1 MLIHNTW
8 RLSIVCAALLATP
21 LNVLGDQT
29 ADPAADEATPREI
42 SFQAEI
48 EPIFSRHCYGCHQ
61 GAKQLGSYMMTEFDQ
76 LVAGGESEQ
85 PAIVPGKPEES
96 YLVELIKPVDGHAE
110 MPDEPFPTLSQAEIE
125 LIEDAGLRP
134 EPRMMCRPRGLAT
147 TRSIRPF
154 TLEHPQSH
162 RSMSRPMEACWP

>member
-1 MLIHNTW
+1 MSDPLSEGTFIRLGTRRAATRLDVLEHRASQRGVDPLRRDLIVLIHNTW

-21 LNVLGDQT
+21 MNVLGDQT
-29 ADPAADEATPREI
+29 TDPAADEATPREI

-85 PAIVPGKPEES
+85 PAIVPGKPDES
-96 YLVELIKPVDGHAE
+96 YLVELITPVDGHAE
-110 MPDEPFPTLSQAEIE
+110 MPDEPFKPLSQAEIE
-125 LIEDAGLRP
+125 LIRAMD
-134 EPRMMCRPRGLAT
+134 
-147 TRSIRPF
+147 
-154 TLEHPQSH
+154 
-162 RSMSRPMEACWP
+162 